1 MRDYVILTDSG
12 TDLSAQVAKELDL
25 KVLDLMVIMEGG
37 EPTPNSA
44 VDPKEFYDFL
54 RAKKMAT
61 TSAINTET
69 FAEAM
74 EEIIKEGK
82 DVIYLGFSSGLSNT
96 FNAGRLAVEE
106 LSEKYPDS
114 KLYAVDTLCASRGQG
129 MLVYLAAKKKQAGA
143 TIDELRDYVEENKLH
158 LCHWFTVD
166 DLMFLKRGGRVSA
179 ATAVMGTMLH
189 IKPVMHVDNAGK
201 LIKMGTARGR
211 RASVDAIFDKMKSSI
226 IDTQTM
232 FICHGDCIDDANY
245 LAERAKT
252 ELGIKEVFID
262 YTGVVIG
269 SHSGPGTLAVF
280 YLGTER

>member
-69 FAEAM
+69 FTETM

-143 TIDELRDYVEENKLH
+143 TIEELRDYVEENKLH

-201 LIKMGTARGR
+201 LIKNGHRER
-211 RASVDAIFDKMKSSI
+211 
-226 IDTQTM
+226 QTR
-232 FICHGDCIDDANY
+232 
-245 LAERAKT
+245 LR
-252 ELGIKEVFID
+252 
-262 YTGVVIG
+262 
-269 SHSGPGTLAVF
+269 
-280 YLGTER
+280 